1 MKRIAN
7 AVNVYVR
14 TVLSFL
20 LAITLV
26 ALVPYP
32 IHAQEAD
39 HPSNATMVVG
49 SDFGVVPWISRGV
62 NGPEGFGVDLTAEL
76 AKRLRRPGYEIVD
89 INVAGLFA
97 ALFSKR
103 IEFTVSATGITAE
116 RAERIL
122 FTQPI
127 FATGNGFLI
136 GSSDTMTSFE
146 DLRGKTVAVN
156 RGTISDNWVTANA
169 QKYGFE
175 IQRYDTFPDTVQAVI
190 TRRAFA
196 AMNEIPNVVYVAS
209 QNKAVKVG
217 VKDFTGRNFG
227 LAFRPESREYRN
239 KVDDALTCMK
249 MDGTLQKLHQKWYG
263 APAEKDTPTVTIYE
277 GYGPPGFKGHEATPH
292 KPVCS

>member
-1 MKRIAN
+1 MSNWTSCITSNRLGVVVGVL
-7 AVNVYVR
+7 AV
-14 TVLSFL
+14 
-20 LAITLV
+20 TLCATG
-26 ALVPYP
+26 AL
-32 IHAQEAD
+32 AQEAD
-39 HPSNATMVVG
+39 HPSQKPMIVG

-62 NGPEGFGVDLTAEL
+62 SGAEGFGVDLAAEL
-76 AKRLRRPGYEIVD
+76 ARRLKRPGYEIVD

-136 GSSDTMTSFE
+136 RSGDSMASFE
-146 DLRGKTVAVN
+146 DLRGKSVAVN

-169 QKYGFE
+169 EKYGFE

-239 KVDDALTCMK
+239 KVDDLLTCMK
-249 MDGTLQKLHQKWYG
+249 MDGTLAKLHEKWYG
-263 APAEKDTPTVTIYE
+263 VAPDKGSPTVTVYE
-277 GYGPPGFKGHEATPH
+277 GYGAPGFKGHEPTPH
-292 KPVCS
+292 KPVCA

>member
-1 MKRIAN
+1 MSIWTSCITSNRLGVVVGVL
-7 AVNVYVR
+7 AV
-14 TVLSFL
+14 
-20 LAITLV
+20 TLC
-26 ALVPYP
+26 ATGAF
-32 IHAQEAD
+32 AQEAD
-39 HPSNATMVVG
+39 HPSQQPMIVG

-62 NGPEGFGVDLTAEL
+62 SGAEGFGVDLAAEL
-76 AKRLRRPGYEIVD
+76 ARRLKRPGYEIVD

-136 GSSDTMTSFE
+136 RSGDSMASFE
-146 DLRGKTVAVN
+146 DLRGKSVAVN

-169 QKYGFE
+169 EKYGFE

-239 KVDDALTCMK
+239 KVDDVLTCMK
-249 MDGTLQKLHQKWYG
+249 MDGTLTKLHEKWYG
-263 APAEKDTPTVTIYE
+263 VAPDKGSPTVTVYE
-277 GYGPPGFKGHEATPH
+277 GYGAPGFKGHEPTPH
-292 KPVCS
+292 KPVCA

>member
-1 MKRIAN
+1 MNRTAN
-7 AVNVYVR
+7 VVNPKFR
-14 TVLSFL
+14 TTLSIVLGLMLCTVS
-20 LAITLV
+20 
-26 ALVPYP
+26 
-32 IHAQEAD
+32 HAQEAD
-39 HPSNATMVVG
+39 HPSKATMVVG

-62 NGPEGFGVDLTAEL
+62 TGAEGIGVDITAEL
-76 AKRLRRPGYEIVD
+76 ARRLNRPGYEIVD

-136 GSSDTMTSFE
+136 SSGDTMTSFE
-146 DLRGKTVAVN
+146 DLRGKAVAVN
-156 RGTISDNWVTANA
+156 RGTISDNWVTANT

-239 KVDDALTCMK
+239 KVDDVLTCMK
-249 MDGTLQKLHQKWYG
+249 IDGTLQRLHQKWYG
-263 APAEKDTPTVTIYE
+263 APAERDSPTVTIYE
-277 GYGPPGFKGHEATPH
+277 GYGPPGFKGYEATAH